1 MRRPPRALCVRS
13 CLYLV
18 PLPAHVHGRRLVLH
32 WRGALLLW
40 GLKPSRRASRRQE
53 LGRGERGG
61 APRGHSTASACRM
74 SCGSVEWLLWGIADA
89 AGVSATRP
97 ACSAHGRRA
106 RSGWAG
112 SVEAGPW
119 RLAALAPHIPCTRG
133 VLAAEMWV
141 CQLRG
146 GCRDS
151 RFAHQA
157 DRRAGATPTARGSRT
172 WGGDSR
178 GSEVGV
184 QTECNCAQDAD
195 VTHRDLEA
203 LPGRALGSYA
213 GSGLNR
219 RRLVESVEV

>member
-1 MRRPPRALCVRS
+1 MCT
-13 CLYLV
+13 
-18 PLPAHVHGRRLVLH
+18 G
-32 WRGALLLW
+32 GAW
-40 GLKPSRRASRRQE
+40 CCTGGGPCSFGGSRRRGGPVDDRSW
-53 LGRGERGG
+53 GGGERGG

-89 AGVSATRP
+89 AGVSATTP

-157 DRRAGATPTARGSRT
+157 VTGGPEQLPRHADPGLGEGTAVALRSGYRQKAVGRRMQVLHTGTGRLCPDRRWAATLA
-172 WGGDSR
+172 
-178 GSEVGV
+178 VG
-184 QTECNCAQDAD
+184 
-195 VTHRDLEA
+195 
-203 LPGRALGSYA
+203 
-213 GSGLNR
+213 
-219 RRLVESVEV
+219 